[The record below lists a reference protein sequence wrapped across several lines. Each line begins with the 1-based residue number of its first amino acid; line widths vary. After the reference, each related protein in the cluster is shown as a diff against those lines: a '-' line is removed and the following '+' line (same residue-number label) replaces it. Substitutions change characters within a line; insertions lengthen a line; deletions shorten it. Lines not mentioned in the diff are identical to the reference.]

1 VKAVL
6 LRETGGPE
14 QLTVEEVEEPP
25 GPSLRVHA
33 VGVNFMD
40 VLVRRGGYPQMP
52 ELPHVLGSE
61 VAGELDGRRVLG
73 FPSGSG
79 GGYAERVAVDPQW
92 TFELPEGAGF
102 EEGAAF
108 LMAYLTAWMPLRRL
122 AEAETVLVTA
132 ASGGVGSAA
141 IQVAKHLGARVVAAA
156 STDEKRRF
164 ALDLGADDAVGYE
177 ELPPCDVAFDPVG
190 GDVFGACLA
199 ALRPL
204 GAVIAV
210 GYAGGMWQDVNP
222 ALLVGRNV
230 SVQGFYLGRLMRL
243 APDLVRTAAEEVL
256 GLWRT
261 GAVRPV
267 VGATFPLEQAAD
279 AHRLIDERK
288 HMGKV
293 VLTV

>member
-6 LRETGGPE
+6 LRETGGPDKL
-14 QLTVEEVEEPP
+14 QVEDVDEPQEP
-25 GPSLRVHA
+25 ALRVRA
-33 VGVNFMD
+33 AGVNFLD
-40 VLVRRGGYPQMP
+40 VLVRRGHYPQMP

-73 FPSGSG
+73 FPLGSG

-92 TFELPEGAGF
+92 TFPLPDGAGF

-122 AEAETVLVTA
+122 EGGTVLVTA

-141 IQVAKHLGARVVAAA
+141 VQVAKHLGARVVAAA

-164 ALDLGADDAVGYE
+164 ALELGADEAVSYE

-190 GDVFGACLA
+190 GDVFAACLT

-204 GAVIAV
+204 GTVIAV
-210 GYAGGMWQDVNP
+210 GYAGGMWQDVSP

-243 APDLVRTAAEEVL
+243 APELVLTAAEEVVE
-256 GLWRT
+256 LWRS

-279 AHRLIDERK
+279 AHRLIDDRK
-288 HMGKV
+288 HLGKV